1 MAKKYNRKETE
12 RDNLNEDFD
21 FKSKK
26 DFNIPPNAQDFEQM
40 LLGAILIDNQV
51 MNEILQHL
59 TYEHFYIKKNQHVFH
74 AMTLLNSR
82 LAPIDIHILE
92 DELKKMKVIEEIG
105 GIEYLLELVD
115 SVSTSANSVYYA
127 RIIAEKH
134 ILRNLINISSRI
146 VEKCLDSS
154 NNTFSILDEAEQKIL
169 DISESLAKKK
179 VISVKDEIEDI
190 IIELNERRTSKG
202 VEGVPTGYDL
212 LDGLTGGF
220 HKSELIVIAGR
231 PSHGKTAFA
240 MNIASNAA
248 IKFGKKVAIFSLEM
262 SYKELVYRL
271 LASVLQVDGKK
282 LKLGKLPNHEWQKVA
297 EGFGKLK
304 TDLYIDDSSELSI
317 LEIRAKARRLKHEH
331 NIDMV
336 VVDYLQLVRGQD
348 DAERRDLEVAYV
360 SRGLKALAKELQIPV
375 VACAQLNRNV
385 ETKATKDRKPQLGDL
400 RESGAI
406 EQDADMIIFV
416 NRPIIGLKI
425 DRNDPSFLEMS
436 RKAEI
441 VIGKQR
447 NGPIGDFELVFL
459 GEYATFENK
468 DLHSIAGIVEQN
480 VNGNG
485 NVPVDQ
491 PF

>member
-1 MAKKYNRKETE
+1 MAKKFNKREAEK
-12 RDNLNEDFD
+12 DNLNEEFD

-26 DFNIPPNAQDFEQM
+26 DFSIPPNAQDFEQM
-40 LLGAILIDNQV
+40 VLGGIIIDNEV
-51 MNEILQHL
+51 LNEVLQHI
-59 TYEHFYIKKNQHVFH
+59 THDQFYIVKNQYVFH
-74 AMTLLNSR
+74 AMMNLNNR
-82 LAPIDIHILE
+82 LAPIDIHTLAE
-92 DELKKMKVIEEIG
+92 ELRKMKKLEEIG
-105 GIEYLLELVD
+105 NVDYLLELAD
-115 SVSTSANSVYYA
+115 SISTSANCVYYA

-179 VISVKDEIEDI
+179 VILLRDELDDI
-190 IIELNERRTSKG
+190 IIELNERRTSKNI
-202 VEGVPTGYDL
+202 EGVPTGYIE
-212 LDGLTGGF
+212 LDNMTGGF

-248 IKFGKKVAIFSLEM
+248 IKHNKKVAIFSLEM

-271 LASVLQVDGKK
+271 LASVLRVDGKK
-282 LKLGKLPNHEWQKVA
+282 LKLGRLQGHEWDRVA
-297 EGFGKLK
+297 QDFGKLK
-304 TDLYIDDSSELSI
+304 SDIFIDDSSELSI
-317 LEIRAKARRLKHEH
+317 LEIRAKARRLKYEH

-336 VVDYLQLVRGQD
+336 VVDYLQLVKGQD

-360 SRGLKALAKELQIPV
+360 SRGLKALAKELEIPV
-375 VACAQLNRNV
+375 IACAQLNRNI
-385 ETKATKDRKPQLGDL
+385 ENKGAKDRKPQLGDL

-416 NRPIIGLKI
+416 NRPIIGMKI
-425 DRNDPSFLEMS
+425 DHLDPSFMEMN

-468 DLHSIAGIVEQN
+468 DLRPPAHIPDPVHT
-480 VNGNG
+480 NGN
-485 NVPVDQ
+485 DIEAH
-491 PF
+491 F